1 MKKQLVKELKKWSYK
16 LAHVSSGFLVGITF
30 PNSEGLALLGVL
42 LFFLYEFLQYFR
54 SVDWPISET
63 REFAAGFF
71 LVLTLLL
78 LA

>member
-1 MKKQLVKELKKWSYK
+1 MNEWIAKA
-16 LAHVSSGFLVGITF
+16 AHVLSGFLVGTTF
-30 PNSEGLALLGVL
+30 PNSEGLAILGVL

-54 SVDWPISET
+54 SVDWPISEK